1 MTEAENNDW
10 VEIDGVRVAYRI
22 EGKLERLEYVA
33 QAIAFLLH
41 DDFISEKTLI
51 CNGGLRFSA

>member
-1 MTEAENNDW
+1 
-10 VEIDGVRVAYRI
+10 VAYRI
-22 EGKLERLEYVA
+22 DGKVGRLEYVA